1 MRLTAWLPEFVE
13 LFDLCSNGWNPN
25 VDLLEHE
32 DEWLVVMEVP
42 GLSKED
48 IKIDF
53 ENGLLTLSG
62 RKKSDTD
69 DASWL
74 RESRTGR
81 FCRSFAFTEDVD
93 ADSIKAELKDGV
105 LKVRVPK
112 PEQAKPKEIKVN

>member
-1 MRLTAWLPEFVE
+1 MRLTAWLPEFAE
-13 LFDLCSNGWNPN
+13 IFDLCSNGWNPN

-32 DEWLVVMEVP
+32 DEWLVLMEVP

-48 IKIDF
+48 IKINF
-53 ENGLLTLSG
+53 EHGLLTLSG
-62 RKKSDTD
+62 QRKGDSD
-69 DASWL
+69 DALRL
-74 RESRTGR
+74 RESKTGS

-93 ADSIKAELKDGV
+93 PDSIKAELKDGV